1 MEEVGCINS
10 GFAVQNGV
18 AGVFVGVLFLKY
30 PIYLV
35 YVILLLGTRY
45 LYLLLVSLAGRQR
58 LGYSSC
64 LILLLYNFLDS
75 FGIFVRLYIALYAM
89 DGYRKKRGIDSA

>member
-35 YVILLLGTRY
+35 YVILLLGTRC
-45 LYLLLVSLAGRQR
+45 S
-58 LGYSSC
+58 
-64 LILLLYNFLDS
+64 
-75 FGIFVRLYIALYAM
+75 
-89 DGYRKKRGIDSA
+89 